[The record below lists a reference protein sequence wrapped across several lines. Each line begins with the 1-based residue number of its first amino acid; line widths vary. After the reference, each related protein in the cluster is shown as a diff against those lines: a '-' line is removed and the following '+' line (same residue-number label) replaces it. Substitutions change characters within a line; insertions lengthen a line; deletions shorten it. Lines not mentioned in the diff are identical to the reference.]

1 MGRKEDLLGS
11 LHVGLPSFGGTT
23 AKSKTRDTLWAE
35 FTTSSFG
42 GFVGEQTSRTSF
54 QISKFR
60 WKKCTAFAWI
70 CSSFVM
76 NQICGSP
83 WAQRSL
89 LRSVGCAVSTAPTS
103 WSTGPTLSSSR
114 LRLSKVCRRPLL
126 SKLFHSGS
134 ESSSRSIG
142 RQPSSKSVLHSVNP
156 RQAV

>member
-1 MGRKEDLLGS
+1 MRGS
-11 LHVGLPSFGGTT
+11 LHVGFPSFGGTT
-23 AKSKTRDTLWAE
+23 AKFVIRDNLWVGS
-35 FTTSSFG
+35 TTSSFG